1 MRRCRLAGVLSL
13 ALLSACATLPAPME
27 PLPPQAAAHWTLS
40 EGGRF
45 LGSATAIAPDRLL
58 TNRHVLPGPD
68 RRILATAPDG
78 TAHPVRV
85 LAVAR
90 RQDVAL
96 LALPGP
102 VAAPLGPPVGAPAPG
117 AALTVVGAVGG
128 QRLAGSGQAEGA
140 GAPPGLLLATLPA
153 APGFSGGPVLDARGG
168 FVGIVMA
175 AVARDM
181 GEARQL
187 AAAPGSGW
195 PAPRRVLVIPAGAA
209 LAAVEE

>member
-1 MRRCRLAGVLSL
+1 MRRCRLASL
-13 ALLSACATLPAPME
+13 LALVLLSACAS
-27 PLPPQAAAHWTLS
+27 LPPHGELPREAHAHWTLS

-68 RRILATAPDG
+68 RRLIATAPDG
-78 TAHPVRV
+78 TPHPVRV

-90 RQDVAL
+90 RADVAL
-96 LALPGP
+96 LGLAAP
-102 VAAPLGPPVGAPAPG
+102 VAQPLGPPAGAPAPG
-117 AALTVVGAVGG
+117 AALQVVGAVAGH
-128 QRLAGSGQAEGA
+128 RLAGAGHAEGE

-175 AVARDM
+175 AMARDR

-187 AAAPGSGW
+187 AGAPG
-195 PAPRRVLVIPAGAA
+195 AAAATPRRVLVIPAEVA
-209 LAAVEE
+209 LAAVAE